1 MKKFL
6 LYVCLYMFALQLQ
19 AQEQKDLKV
28 GLVLSGGGAKGF
40 AHIGALKVLEEAG
53 VRVDYIGGTSMGA
66 IIGALYASGYSPDE
80 MDSIFKAV
88 DFDVLIQDIL
98 PRSAKTFYEKE
109 DAERYAITL
118 PFNKFKVGFPK
129 SISKGQNIY
138 NLLARLLSPVS
149 DINEF
154 DKLPIPFF
162 CIATDIETGEGV
174 KLTKGYLPEA
184 ILASGAFPSLF
195 RPVEIDG
202 KVLIDGG
209 VVNNYPIEEVKKMG
223 ADYVIGIDVQDGL
236 AKNDELNSAVSV
248 LLQINNYRTVHDMQ
262 KKAKETDLYIHP
274 NMDNYTVVSF
284 DEGAA
289 IIDEGEKAA
298 FDKYDKLRE
307 IALQQK
313 KEADR
318 KPCVVSDSVF
328 VDGLELNG
336 NEHYSRAYIKGK
348 LRFLNGEK
356 ISFDDLNNG
365 IGNMLATNNFNS
377 VKYKLHH
384 TEGDKYKLILDIEE
398 NKDKFLLRLGVHY
411 DDLYKTS
418 ALVNVTGKNLLQ
430 DDDRAGL
437 DFIIGDNIRYNFE
450 YYVDKGFYTSYGF
463 KSTFNYF
470 KIDVDG
476 DLFNIGAD
484 DFALN
489 KINVS
494 LANLVN
500 QVYIQTVFREEFS
513 IGLGAEHSRYVLETE
528 NLINGESTKTYF
540 DKSNYYSAFGYLKL
554 DTYDNKYFPKSGIFF
569 DGRANTYLF
578 SSDYTKAFD
587 ELTVVNGQFG
597 VAVPFIKNKLSL
609 NMSFSAGFALGD
621 NNLKTFDFILG
632 GYGNK
637 FVNNMISFYGYDFA
651 SISGDSYIKGL
662 ATLDYEP
669 FKRNHINFSYNAANV
684 GSDIFTGEW
693 FSLPDYSGYAIGY
706 GVESFIGPMEM
717 KYTWSP
723 ERGEGN
729 WFFSIGYWF

>member
-1 MKKFL
+1 
-6 LYVCLYMFALQLQ
+6 MFALQLQ